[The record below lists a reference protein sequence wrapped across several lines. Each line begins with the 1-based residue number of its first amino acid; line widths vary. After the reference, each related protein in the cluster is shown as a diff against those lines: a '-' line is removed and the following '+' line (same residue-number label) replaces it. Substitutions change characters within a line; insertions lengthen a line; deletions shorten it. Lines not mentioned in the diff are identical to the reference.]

1 MHIYVLAKNYGDW
14 VTTEHTFGRP
24 EGKWWSW
31 SERMRQLSSAYDC
44 ILWFPKARRRGL
56 AQVCRV
62 GVWRCKKALNNLGV
76 LLLPGCSNKVN
87 ITGTSFQSFLRPLCW
102 MMCHALSL
110 VCSSEFVSVSSSVTD
125 RIVTLVWPNNFI
137 KLKWQNEA
145 CGWRGGCMRCWCSL
159 WLLGMCVLFPC
170 MNLCTEIYTISQVS
184 MPIYKCEY
192 SVWLHQRAEYILHVM
207 SKVNSHTLLTLIQFF
222 LRSHRFLFD
231 ISFKF
236 EHCSVCL
243 LCKIKIWNWMGFLLV
258 GRVVAERHEVWS

>member
-1 MHIYVLAKNYGDW
+1 MEIGW
-14 VTTEHTFGRP
+14 QHTFGRQ

-44 ILWFPKARRRGL
+44 ILCFPKARKRGL

-62 GVWRCKKALNNLGV
+62 GVWRCNKALNNLGI

-87 ITGTSFQSFLRPLCW
+87 ITGISFQGFLRPLCW

-110 VCSSEFVSVSSSVTD
+110 VCSSKFVSVSSSVAD

-170 MNLCTEIYTISQVS
+170 MILCTEIYTISQVS
-184 MPIYKCEY
+184 MQIYKCEY
-192 SVWLHQRAEYILHVM
+192 SVWLQQQAEYILHVM
-207 SKVNSHTLLTLIQFF
+207 SKVNSHILLTLIQFF
-222 LRSHRFLFD
+222 YILFD
-231 ISFKF
+231 ISFMF
-236 EHCSVCL
+236 EPCSVCL
-243 LCKIKIWNWMGFLLV
+243 LWKSKYETGWVFLLV
-258 GRVVAERHEVWS
+258 GKVVAERHEVWSWGDRSTCKLKIDS